1 MTYPIPGDPEEFEQR
16 LDADQMNQLVES
28 DRQILEQANKT
39 ITNLIRKEPIVY
51 MEVARNALIR
61 SLEKEKIQL
70 DIRNRE
76 LLDKL
81 AAARELLRDAPPGLD
96 TLLLVNRLSQILGED

>member
-1 MTYPIPGDPEEFEQR
+1 MTYPMPGEPEEFEQR
-16 LDADQMNQLVES
+16 LDAEQMNQLIAS

-81 AAARELLRDAPPGLD
+81 AAVRQVLRDAPPELD
-96 TLLLVNRLSQILGED
+96 TLLLVNTLTKILGED